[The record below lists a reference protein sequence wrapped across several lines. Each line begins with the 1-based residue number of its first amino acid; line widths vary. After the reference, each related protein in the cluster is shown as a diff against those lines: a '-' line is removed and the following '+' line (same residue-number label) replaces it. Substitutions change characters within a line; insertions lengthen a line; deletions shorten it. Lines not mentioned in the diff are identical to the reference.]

1 MALDYVYWFKFF
13 TALVYSCLSAYLV
26 KIYGFPLLTYL
37 LIVSAAVIYV
47 LLAEALWRV
56 GGMRVSRRSSYLNG
70 VGGYAGAYLIGFII
84 FFNVLA

>member
-1 MALDYVYWFKFF
+1 
-13 TALVYSCLSAYLV
+13 V
-26 KIYGFPLLTYL
+26 KIYGFPFLTYL
-37 LIVSAAVIYV
+37 LIVSAAGIYV